1 MAIGIINHIR
11 KMVTL
16 SLIILHCIIRILL
29 ICDLTNAYIII
40 FTNVFD
46 KEMTRTSQLLFAI
59 LTITV

>member
-16 SLIILHCIIRILL
+16 RLIIWYCIIRTLL

-40 FTNVFD
+40 FANVFD
-46 KEMTRTSQLLFAI
+46 KVIMKT
-59 LTITV
+59 